1 MKKRIFIFL
10 IIIIV
15 GGAVM
20 TAFFCRKNR
29 YKDLCVYT
37 EKLLEIKWNDCIE
50 TATGDVKRKIGE
62 EEHAYIKL
70 EVKVGCEEDVLNI
83 VRNSFGEPFDLS
95 WVIVPDYQ
103 GHEFAAEIK
112 NGDLQYVFEIF
123 MEGKR
128 AKTRSIDVYVVYDEN
143 NRMYVYIMG

>member
-83 VRNSFGEPFDLS
+83 LRNSFGKSLDPIIRYS
-95 WVIVPDYQ
+95 YQ
-103 GHEFAAEIK
+103 GHEFAAEIR
-112 NGDLQYVFEIF
+112 NGALQYVFEIF

-128 AKTRSIDVYVVYDEN
+128 AKTRNVKIYVVYDEN
-143 NRMYVYIMG
+143 NRMCI